1 MSSIARRSI
10 RTTAAAAGI
19 AALGLGFAG
28 PALAAPS
35 VPELPT
41 LDTTSAPALDTAVPG
56 TQAFTQAAETAQTD
70 MPALPD
76 AFAFQAPSGGAAA
89 IDPSYMSTF
98 DPTSYMGSLHS
109 ASLPTEMNAA
119 AMPSAPSMTALPSTD
134 GLATLNGTFNG
145 ASVDNGSPALP
156 SLDTANAFTGL
167 ASQAG
172 VPSI

>member
-35 VPELPT
+35 VPELPA
-41 LDTTSAPALDTAVPG
+41 LDTTAAPAVDTAVPG
-56 TQAFTQAAETAQTD
+56 AEALPQVAGAAPTG

-76 AFAFQAPSGGAAA
+76 AFAFQAPSAGAAA

-98 DPTSYMGSLHS
+98 DPTSYMGSVDS

-119 AMPSAPSMTALPSTD
+119 AVPAAPSMSALPSTD

-145 ASVDNGSPALP
+145 ASVNNDAPALP

>member
-41 LDTTSAPALDTAVPG
+41 LDAASVPDAGTVPG
-56 TQAFTQAAETAQTD
+56 LGAFTPAAETS

-76 AFAFQAPSGGAAA
+76 AFSFQAPSTDAAQV
-89 IDPSYMSTF
+89 DPSYMSVF
-98 DPTSYMGSLHS
+98 DPTAQMGSLKS
-109 ASLPTEMNAA
+109 LTLPTEMNAA
-119 AMPSAPSMTALPSTD
+119 SLPGTD
-134 GLATLNGTFNG
+134 GLANLNGTFNG
-145 ASVDNGSPALP
+145 RSVNNDAPAMP

>member
-35 VPELPT
+35 APELPA

-56 TQAFTQAAETAQTD
+56 TEAFTRAADTAQTG
-70 MPALPD
+70 MPALPE
-76 AFAFQAPSGGAAA
+76 AFAFQAPSASPAAV
-89 IDPSYMSTF
+89 DPSYMSTF
-98 DPTSYMGSLHS
+98 DPTAYTGSLDS
-109 ASLPTEMNAA
+109 ASVPTEMNAA
-119 AMPSAPSMTALPSTD
+119 ALPSAPSTD
-134 GLATLNGTFNG
+134 GFANLNGT
-145 ASVDNGSPALP
+145 SVNNDSPALP
-156 SLDTANAFTGL
+156 SLDSANAFTGL

>member
-35 VPELPT
+35 VPELPA
-41 LDTTSAPALDTAVPG
+41 LDTTAAPAVDTAIPG
-56 TQAFTQAAETAQTD
+56 TEALTQAAGTAQTG

-76 AFAFQAPSGGAAA
+76 AFAFQAPSGGPAE

-98 DPTSYMGSLHS
+98 DPTAYMGSLDS
-109 ASLPTEMNAA
+109 ASVPTEMNAA
-119 AMPSAPSMTALPSTD
+119 ALPSAPSTD
-134 GLATLNGTFNG
+134 GLANLNGTFNG
-145 ASVDNGSPALP
+145 ASVNNDSPALP
-156 SLDTANAFTGL
+156 SLDTANAFMGL